1 MTIELGH
8 FFILVDPCASQADLL
23 TEFGLIK
30 GTLNEHPGQGTANRR
45 FILSNTALEL
55 LYVRDEDEALNGPAR

>member
-23 TEFGLIK
+23 TELGLIK
-30 GTLNEHPGQGTANRR
+30 GTPNEHPGKDAANRR
-45 FILSNTALEL
+45 FFLSRTAPEL
-55 LYVRDEDEALNGPAR
+55 LYVRDEDEARNGPAR

>member
-1 MTIELGH
+1 MTIELGQ

-23 TEFGLIK
+23 TELGLIK
-30 GTLNEHPGQGTANRR
+30 GTPNEHPGQGTANRR